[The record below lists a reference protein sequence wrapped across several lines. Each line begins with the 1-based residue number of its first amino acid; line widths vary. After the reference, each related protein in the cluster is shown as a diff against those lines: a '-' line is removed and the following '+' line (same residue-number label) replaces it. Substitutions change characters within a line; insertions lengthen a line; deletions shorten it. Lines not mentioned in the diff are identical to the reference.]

1 MTVYRCPRCNH
12 VTDKIS
18 NYKAHLSKKY
28 TCKDKKNCQKT
39 PEEILNT
46 LNQSIPN
53 ICEYKCC
60 GCLQKFNT
68 IQIISSHKTTCRAYE
83 LFMKL
88 QETEERVKETE
99 ERVKETEE
107 RINELENQL
116 LQFQNANININL
128 NNFGEEDTSHIND
141 EFLNNCLI
149 TLSTG
154 IPSIVE
160 RIYFDPTK
168 TENRTVLLSSSKKE
182 QVKIYIDGKWTI
194 KSFHEIIPIM
204 IIYSADLI
212 YNHYINSRLAINM
225 RELDQNK
232 YKYAKFKYI
241 TDIRTG
247 DKNKKYFRE
256 LIKSVKSI
264 LENNR

>member
-1 MTVYRCPRCNH
+1 MKVYKCPRCGH
-12 VTDKIS
+12 VTDKLS
-18 NYKAHLSKKY
+18 NYKAHITKKF
-28 TCKDKKNCQKT
+28 TCKDKNNCGKT
-39 PEEILNT
+39 PEEILNN
-46 LNQSIPN
+46 LDSNNLN

-60 GCLQKFNT
+60 GCLEKFNT
-68 IQIISSHKTTCRAYE
+68 IQIISSHKTTCRSYE

-88 QETEERVKETE
+88 QV
-99 ERVKETEE
+99 TEE
-107 RINELENQL
+107 RIKEKEERIKEKEERIKELENQL

-128 NNFGEEDTSHIND
+128 NNFGEEDTSHISD

-149 TLSTG
+149 KLSTG

-160 RIYFDPTK
+160 RIYFDSTK

-182 QVKIYIDGKWTI
+182 QVKIYTDGKWTI

-247 DKNKKYFRE
+247 NKNKKYFRE